1 MTYRTHHCGALRK
14 ADSGSRVTLCGWV
27 DSRRDHGGV
36 VFIDLRDRNG
46 ITQVVFRPEEHA
58 EAASAAH
65 GLRVEDVVQVS
76 GIVAPRLTGTEN
88 TKLATGEI
96 EIVAD
101 TLVILNKADV
111 LPFPLDEDSV
121 NEDLRLEHR
130 YLDLRRPAMVRNL
143 TVRHKVAKTTRD
155 YFDRQGFLEIETPVL
170 SKSTPEGAREFLVPS
185 RIFPGSFYAL
195 SQSPQQYKQL
205 LMVAGLERYF
215 QIAKCFRD
223 EDPRADR
230 ITELTQID
238 LEASFITQEDIIEL
252 IEGLLVE
259 IFREVRGV
267 EIPRPFLRMTY
278 QEAMNRYGSDKPDH
292 HE

>member
-1 MTYRTHHCGALRK
+1 M
-14 ADSGSRVTLCGWV
+14 
-27 DSRRDHGGV
+27 

-121 NEDLRLEHR
+121 NEDLRLSTAISTSAV
-130 YLDLRRPAMVRNL
+130 LPWCA
-143 TVRHKVAKTTRD
+143 TSPCATRW
-155 YFDRQGFLEIETPVL
+155 
-170 SKSTPEGAREFLVPS
+170 
-185 RIFPGSFYAL
+185 
-195 SQSPQQYKQL
+195 
-205 LMVAGLERYF
+205 
-215 QIAKCFRD
+215 
-223 EDPRADR
+223 
-230 ITELTQID
+230 
-238 LEASFITQEDIIEL
+238 
-252 IEGLLVE
+252 
-259 IFREVRGV
+259 
-267 EIPRPFLRMTY
+267 
-278 QEAMNRYGSDKPDH
+278 
-292 HE
+292 